1 MKWTNSYLFLKS
13 RAWNETKCA
22 IWQNAK
28 SILQVPSGN
37 QIEHSFD
44 ANIHGLIH
52 PSVRSYKQL

>member
-1 MKWTNSYLFLKS
+1 MKLNVLFDK
-13 RAWNETKCA
+13 
-22 IWQNAK
+22 K

-52 PSVRSYKQL
+52 PSVRSYQQL

>member
-1 MKWTNSYLFLKS
+1 MKTI
-13 RAWNETKCA
+13 CA